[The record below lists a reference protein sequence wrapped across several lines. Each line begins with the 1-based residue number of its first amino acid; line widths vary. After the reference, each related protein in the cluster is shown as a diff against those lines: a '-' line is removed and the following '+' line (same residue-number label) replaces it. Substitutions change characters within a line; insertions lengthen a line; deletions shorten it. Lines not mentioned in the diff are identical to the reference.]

1 MKMPDRVTILDINI
15 YNVDISISEE
25 KMVKKLLLCLM
36 AVLIIIGSVS
46 CGKKNEVSEAE
57 GTVIT
62 ESKETEKDAA
72 GTGNSEKGDEQSTSL
87 KTADSYSKLYRW
99 YEVIAVCRV
108 TDASCVDEDDFCTC
122 SFSVTGVLKGDLAP
136 GSVIETDV
144 FSDADKGIPV
154 PAVGE
159 DYILCLDRVKKDG
172 DTVTAR
178 LTAGSYQILESG
190 KVSVFSGGIMTGPY
204 TDGMDMEQVADK
216 LEIGRYIAELPEYDE
231 NLYDDDQD
239 WLIKIAD
246 DHGLSAFDGRRPLW
260 GDDEW
265 IEYLEVLR
273 EGV

>member
-1 MKMPDRVTILDINI
+1 MKMPDRVPIIGINN
-15 YNVDISISEE
+15 YNVGISISEG
-25 KMVKKLLLCLM
+25 KMIKKLLLWIM
-36 AVLIIIGSVS
+36 AVLLIIGTVS
-46 CGKKNEVSEAE
+46 CGKKNKGSEAE

-62 ESKETEKDAA
+62 ESKEAEKSVAGPEHTENDDQAA
-72 GTGNSEKGDEQSTSL
+72 SL

-122 SFSVTGVLKGDLAP
+122 SFRVTDVLKGDLSP

-144 FSDADKGIPV
+144 FSDADNGIPV
-154 PAVGE
+154 PAGGE
-159 DYILCLDRVKKDG
+159 DYIICLDRVKKDG

-204 TDGMDMEQVADK
+204 TDGMDLEQVADK

-239 WLIKIAD
+239 WLIKIAA
-246 DHGLSAFDGRRPLW
+246 DHGLSAFDGRKPLW

-265 IEYLEVLR
+265 IEYLEVLG